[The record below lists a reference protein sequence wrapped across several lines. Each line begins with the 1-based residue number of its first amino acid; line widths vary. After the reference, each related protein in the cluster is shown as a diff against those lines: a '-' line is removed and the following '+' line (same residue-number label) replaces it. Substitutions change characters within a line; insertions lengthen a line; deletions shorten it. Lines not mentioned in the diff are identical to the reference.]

1 MDFRTFLLEAKDNQ
15 EIASLLQDLKS
26 YGGNFLKYPNKSAFA
41 EVFNKKGKILFELT
55 DKFFLHF
62 FKPDRKLGA
71 SKDAMDNVL
80 YRFKDIFPKHKFYGV
95 DASYAGTDFDKNVN
109 AKKFHIQID
118 FNYPYDDG
126 VDQMARRRADEF
138 RNMMDSFKARRADYS
153 SKVYAAMGLNKNAD
167 EGVLRFE
174 TRMASFIYHNLNHID
189 YKYGRDEDENY
200 AIIYDRK
207 IFDGKKHASYTFKFE
222 KEVYVGGKT
231 KEKDKEALA
240 KIKEI
245 EKTLDAYMKQA
256 NFIKKYKINYDSKDI
271 VYERKFNQ
279 GYYGW
284 CSGTIVI
291 YPDYEGA
298 LTYIPIKSLK

>member
-15 EIASLLQDLKS
+15 EVASLLQDLKS
-26 YGGNFLKYPNKSAFA
+26 YGGSFLKYPTKSAFA
-41 EVFNKKGKILFELT
+41 EVYKKEGKILFELT

-62 FKPDRKLGA
+62 FKPDRNLEA

-80 YRFKDIFPKHKFYGV
+80 YRFRDIFPYNV
-95 DASYAGTDFDKNVN
+95 DASYVGTEYDTNGYP
-109 AKKFHIQID
+109 KKFHIQID
-118 FNYPYDDG
+118 LDYPYSDTISD
-126 VDQMARRRADEF
+126 MARRRKDEF
-138 RNMMDSFKARRADYS
+138 SKIVNSFKARRPDYS

-167 EGVLRFE
+167 KAVLRFE
-174 TRMASFIYHNLNHID
+174 VRMRDFIYHELNRID
-189 YKYGRDEDENY
+189 YKYGRDEDKNY
-200 AIIYDRK
+200 AIMYDRK

-222 KEVYVGGKT
+222 KEVYVGGQT